1 MLEITNSVGTYSN
14 QLCIAMGEELVCTL
28 CIPSTLCTA
37 LNLPY
42 LFYLSLSYLLL
53 AHPHPYSSTS
63 LMKIEGCFK
72 HVFEQMPSHAQMT
85 VSAVYVV

>member
-37 LNLPY
+37 LI
-42 LFYLSLSYLLL
+42 SCLLL
-53 AHPHPYSSTS
+53 AQPHPYSSTS

>member
-42 LFYLSLSYLLL
+42 LLSSTCT
-53 AHPHPYSSTS
+53 STS
-63 LMKIEGCFK
+63 LLLHLFNED
-72 HVFEQMPSHAQMT
+72 
-85 VSAVYVV
+85 